1 MPVAKRTCNKP
12 TSTSA
17 MLLTESDCAR
27 LLVSQLA
34 EQRSDLL
41 QMHLLAD
48 IQGIAEAEAFQQF
61 AL

>member
-1 MPVAKRTCNKP
+1 
-12 TSTSA
+12 